1 MVTYCIARQE
11 RERVQK
17 VYPNFSNHVRRP
29 RLPAVFQGMVTLGR
43 PVLDLCETDGGS
55 TTDTGRTSEGR
66 RSLPLGGV
74 SMNRPNHS
82 GKQAADRSSSTR
94 EPNSPPKTMSVKS
107 LSRWI
112 IPAIQKTQGETRQLS
127 MLKT

>member
-11 RERVQK
+11 KERVQK
-17 VYPNFSNHVRRP
+17 VPPIFSNHVKCP
-29 RLPAVFQGMVTLGR
+29 RLPAVLQGMATLGR

-55 TTDTGRTSEGR
+55 TTDTSTGRTSEGR

-74 SMNRPNHS
+74 SMNRPNQS

-94 EPNSPPKTMSVKS
+94 EPNPQP
-107 LSRWI
+107 
-112 IPAIQKTQGETRQLS
+112 RQCP
-127 MLKT
+127 